1 MWVNTVSTTLPETEA
16 DPQFYATVYQA
27 VGNEVI
33 WAASASDFT
42 GQMAPASLVG
52 SSQTRMTVMP
62 NTVTKTL
69 DQPDYE
75 GLTKNNCTQT
85 EITASFRYEVPSTV
99 ASAMTVLSVEEFTRI
114 PLQTQTVSYAKP
126 TKTQSETTVTL
137 VASSEFTGTEY
148 PEGLY
153 TVHTTIPISS
163 FYTVVGLAY
172 GQESYRSLSSSVGTT
187 DVISS
192 SPFAAIYKTDSYG
205 DSYGLTESVTAYDAG
220 RQGVATSMAGSCQNL
235 VLAPY
240 GVWGGGNVAAFYD
253 APFSMALGEDISV
266 SQSRGISTLFPGTY
280 SVLSGTVSGTLTLSG
295 LEATY
300 KFPTDSTTK
309 RMALSPSGK
318 AATVV
323 VANQLPLRGGFLGA
337 LETKWEYTPR
347 GVYRV
352 YAAENNQTIYDAGGF
367 RSFVGARDTS
377 FLEPLSYL
385 VASGNADAVWAS
397 PRNVTTYP
405 AS

>member
-1 MWVNTVSTTLPETEA
+1 VNTVSTTLPETEE

-52 SSQTRMTVMP
+52 SSQTRVTVMP

-69 DQPDYE
+69 DQAEYE
-75 GLTKNNCTQT
+75 GLTDNNFTQT
-85 EITASFRYEVPSTV
+85 EITALFTYEVPSTV
-99 ASAMTVLSVEEFTRI
+99 ASQMTVLSVEEFTRI
-114 PLQTQTVSYAKP
+114 PLQTQIASYAKP
-126 TKTQSETTVTL
+126 TKTQSEATVTL

-172 GQESYRSLSSSVGTT
+172 GQESYQSLSSSVGTT

-192 SPFAAIYKTDSYG
+192 SPFAAIYTT

-220 RQGVATSMAGSCQNL
+220 RQGVGTSMAGSCQNL
-235 VLAPY
+235 VLAPC

-377 FLEPLSYL
+377 FLEPLTYL
-385 VASGNADAVWAS
+385 VTSGNADAVWAA